1 MDGAAIEAI
10 ARRAL
15 DRGFQVATHAIGDR
29 ANRIVLDAYEAAFA
43 GDLVRAKQARFR
55 VEHAQILQPDDIGRF
70 ALMGVIAS
78 VQTSHFASDAPWVE
92 ARIGASRCRHGAYAW
107 RELLDSGA
115 HLVNGSDAPIE
126 GLNPMAG
133 LVAAIRRGGFG
144 GEPDGR
150 VSLTREEALRSY
162 TSAGAY
168 ASFLEAQVGTISPG
182 KWADLAVLN
191 RNIRTA
197 CPEEMLGTRVE
208 LTIMGGQVVWSA

>member
-1 MDGAAIEAI
+1 
-10 ARRAL
+10 
-15 DRGFQVATHAIGDR
+15 
-29 ANRIVLDAYEAAFA
+29 
-43 GDLVRAKQARFR
+43 
-55 VEHAQILQPDDIGRF
+55 
-70 ALMGVIAS
+70 
-78 VQTSHFASDAPWVE
+78 
-92 ARIGASRCRHGAYAW
+92 
-107 RELLDSGA
+107 
-115 HLVNGSDAPIE
+115 
-126 GLNPMAG
+126 MAG

-197 CPEEMLGTRVE
+197 CPEEVLGTRVE